1 VEGLSH
7 GERTGATVTNPR
19 TAERRRIRRTELL
32 DAARRVFVDRGYF
45 ETRVADIVAA
55 AGCSQGTFYLYFTSK
70 DDVLHALL
78 EVLVEDLYAASLAPR
93 PRPEEP
99 IRALEATIRQFMHA
113 YRDRAGLIRILEQ
126 VASFSPDFLTLRL
139 EIKSR
144 FTALIEAG
152 VRGQGHAGAGRP
164 DARYLAQALGAM
176 VEDMA
181 YTSYVLAAPL
191 DEQEAVSTM
200 AFIWLQAVGAGAP
213 LPTS

>member
-1 VEGLSH
+1 M
-7 GERTGATVTNPR
+7 
-19 TAERRRIRRTELL
+19 
-32 DAARRVFVDRGYF
+32 
-45 ETRVADIVAA
+45 
-55 AGCSQGTFYLYFTSK
+55 
-70 DDVLHALL
+70 LHALL

-181 YTSYVLAAPL
+181 YTSYVLTAPL

-213 LPTS
+213 LPTSHGRRRPCGPRRPAPCGGSCGAQLCGGSSPLRPYARRG

>member
-1 VEGLSH
+1 M
-7 GERTGATVTNPR
+7 TNPR

-78 EVLVEDLYAASLAPR
+78 AVLVEDLYAAALAPG
-93 PRPEEP
+93 PRPADP
-99 IRALEATIRQFMHA
+99 SRALELTLRHFMHA

-126 VASFSPDFLTLRL
+126 VATFSPGFQRLRL

-144 FTALIEAG
+144 FTALIEEG
-152 VRGQGHAGAGRP
+152 VRAQGDGGAGRP

-181 YTSYVLAAPL
+181 YTSYVLEAPL
-191 DEQEAVSTM
+191 EEQAAVSTM
-200 AFIWLQAVGAGAP
+200 AFIWRQAVGSAEPA
-213 LPTS
+213 S